1 MAIFGLVLLDIVRTV
16 CRKRLALV
24 DDAVLHVVV
33 ELDTHA
39 DGNAVGFHIAVAVV
53 VLGLVRVAEERHL
66 EVGVGVLVH
75 QAHTARVLLE
85 HVDDCRMD
93 IVREHR
99 VERLVF
105 HLVNLDRLD
114 MAGQRGRR
122 KAVAARQKA
131 RNEGH
136 RDKKQESGHI
146 PRKHDANLKTNAQG
160 EGGIKK
166 NTPRRECF

>member
-1 MAIFGLVLLDIVRTV
+1 
-16 CRKRLALV
+16 
-24 DDAVLHVVV
+24 
-33 ELDTHA
+33 
-39 DGNAVGFHIAVAVV
+39 
-53 VLGLVRVAEERHL
+53 
-66 EVGVGVLVH
+66 
-75 QAHTARVLLE
+75 
-85 HVDDCRMD
+85 
-93 IVREHR
+93 
-99 VERLVF
+99 
-105 HLVNLDRLD
+105 

-166 NTPRRECF
+166 KHSPQGVLLMLQSSSFRARS